1 VAIAGAIAS
10 AVIDLRTRRIP
21 NLVTM
26 PLAAL
31 GFGLAAT
38 GTTGSTMGTALLGS
52 LVGLSLML
60 PGHLLG
66 GSGAGD
72 VKLVAALG
80 TLLGPSR
87 VVFVFLYSAIAGG
100 VLAIAVASARG
111 RLNGTFQ
118 RTARLVTSPVA
129 GRKVIDG
136 SGANNRFCYGP
147 AIAAGTLLAALG
159 F

>member
-1 VAIAGAIAS
+1 MAG
-10 AVIDLRTRRIP
+10 AVIDLRTHRIP
-21 NLVTM
+21 NIVTM

-31 GFGLAAT
+31 GFGLAAA
-38 GTTGSTMGTALLGS
+38 GSTGLTVGTALFGS
-52 LVGLSLML
+52 FVGLMLML

-66 GSGAGD
+66 GTGAGD

-80 TLLGPSR
+80 ALLGPSR
-87 VVFVFLYSAIAGG
+87 VVFAFLYSAIAGG

-118 RTARLVTSPVA
+118 RTAQLVTNPVA
-129 GRKVIDG
+129 GKQAVDAP
-136 SGANNRFCYGP
+136 GANNRFCYGP
-147 AIAAGTLLAALG
+147 AIAAGTVLAALG